1 MSYECEICQD
11 HGSFDNEDGDS
22 VACICVDEGNDG
34 GYDDIAQEK
43 Q

>member
-11 HGSFDNEDGDS
+11 AGFYQNEDGDPIT
-22 VACICVDEGNDG
+22 CICVDEGNDG
-34 GYDDIAQEK
+34 GYDDIAQDK